1 MSSKEQDKK
10 EDPDIAII
18 KARKM
23 KELWKQAALERSKAA
38 QKEQGQKARIKTD
51 REIVSDLLYDRGEEV
66 LRLAEI
72 QFPSQ
77 TRMII
82 NRIADLTKSGEIQ
95 QRISGGELLMLF
107 RSIGINVREIRLS
120 KSKIMANWFQ
130 SQRNLRRKIKKT
142 RAGDNSKHSI
152 LLSLL
157 YYCSQFPAN
166 LRTYKTV

>member
-23 KELWKQAALERSKAA
+23 KELWKQAALEKSKAA

-66 LRLAEI
+66 LKLAEI

-107 RSIGINVREIRLS
+107 RSIGINVRVNTTI
-120 KSKIMANWFQ
+120 KIEDHGKLV
-130 SQRNLRRKIKKT
+130 SVSEKLKKENQEENP
-142 RAGDNSKHSI
+142 GKE
-152 LLSLL
+152 
-157 YYCSQFPAN
+157 
-166 LRTYKTV
+166 